1 MQVSSHCLLH
11 RLRLWPRRL
20 GHLCLGT
27 RFGCTSHQRL
37 KQTESTDRGWREAQL
52 RKAGSPAPVWP
63 PWGVS
68 LAHKTRDGSQ
78 LRPCPYHQRGQE
90 EGCFLSCRRWHQL
103 LPAPWED
110 VSCLPSPCDS
120 SRGGALPNSL
130 SRDCHKTCSQVTA
143 SSCRAQGLLRGPEP
157 LTACSSPSPT
167 CSSPSPACSGPALAC
182 SCPSHCLLKPLPVPS
197 QAPPHSPQEVPQRF
211 L

>member
-120 SRGGALPNSL
+120 SRGGGPF
-130 SRDCHKTCSQVTA
+130 
-143 SSCRAQGLLRGPEP
+143 SCVL
-157 LTACSSPSPT
+157 LTAT
-167 CSSPSPACSGPALAC
+167 LSPACAELQVVLRATV
-182 SCPSHCLLKPLPVPS
+182 LILPRKTF
-197 QAPPHSPQEVPQRF
+197 QN
-211 L
+211 